1 MDLTL
6 LIMIGFVG
14 AWRAVPLHFLL
25 LRRCIMGGQSAGNS
39 SDLRERLR
47 GAILD
52 RSLIQPGDHVLAAVS
67 GGVDSMVMLDVLAG
81 LAPALGFRLSAASL
95 DHGLRG
101 DQGKAECELV
111 ARRCQELGIEHRS
124 GTVDTAARVETE
136 KSTIQEAA
144 RELRYEFLRRCCREL
159 GANRLTLAHH
169 RDDQAET
176 VLLRLFSGSGLTGLA
191 GMRHS
196 SENGFLIRP
205 LLDIPRRDIEEYA
218 REHKLA
224 WAEDPSNSS
233 VKYFRNR
240 LRLEVI
246 PELEHRLDPE
256 FRARLAGLGQ
266 ACAELDSAVD
276 TLAGPLRDKVLLSC
290 GWNETVLSCE
300 GLAGL
305 PSLLRRHILRGEA
318 RRLAGE
324 GAIISGRP
332 LAALEG
338 LILSGRSGHGLDLP
352 FGLHARREFGR
363 LRLNAG
369 EHKPRPETE
378 ALQATILSIPGST
391 AVRLPGASWEMELR
405 EYGWDASSRKSLWRE
420 SGALVQTFDREA
432 LDFPL
437 TAGTWNSGERV
448 VPFGLKGSRK
458 LKKSFLE
465 ARVPAGRRLSIP
477 VIRDARGRVV
487 WAPGVVR
494 SALAPVTDSTVTA
507 LDIRARELQAGLSDT
522 PDQH

>member
-1 MDLTL
+1 
-6 LIMIGFVG
+6 
-14 AWRAVPLHFLL
+14 
-25 LRRCIMGGQSAGNS
+25 MGEQTFTNS
-39 SDLRERLR
+39 SNLRERVR

-81 LAPALGFRLSAASL
+81 LAPELGFRLSAASL

-101 DQGKAECELV
+101 EQGKAECELV
-111 ARRCQELGIEHRS
+111 ARRCHELGLEHRA
-124 GTVDTAARVETE
+124 GTVDTAARAETE
-136 KSTIQEAA
+136 KSAIQEAA
-144 RELRYEFLRRCCREL
+144 RELRYDFLRRCCREL
-159 GANRLTLAHH
+159 GVNRLALAHH

-176 VLLRLFSGSGLTGLA
+176 VLLRLLSGSGLTGLA

-240 LRLEVI
+240 LRLEMI
-246 PELEHRLDPE
+246 PQVESRLDPT
-256 FRARLAGLGQ
+256 FRERLAGLGQ
-266 ACAELDSAVD
+266 ACAKLDLAIES
-276 TLAGPLRDKVLLSC
+276 LAGPLRDKVLISFSR
-290 GWNETVLSCE
+290 NEAVLSCE

-305 PSLLRRHILRGEA
+305 PSLVRRHILRGEA

-324 GAIISGRP
+324 EAILSGRP

-352 FGLHARREFGR
+352 YGLHARREFGR
-363 LRLNAG
+363 LRLHAG
-369 EHKPRPETE
+369 EDRPCLETGGFPE
-378 ALQATILSIPGST
+378 TILSVPGST
-391 AVRLPGASWEMELR
+391 TVRLPGAAWELVLME
-405 EYGWDASSRKSLWRE
+405 YKWDASCRKSLWKE
-420 SGALVQTFDREA
+420 SGSLVQAFDREELA
-432 LDFPL
+432 LPL
-437 TAGTWNSGERV
+437 TAGTWRAGDRV

-494 SALAPVTDSTVTA
+494 SALAPVTGSTVTA
-507 LDIRARELQAGLSDT
+507 LEIRARELQAGLSDT